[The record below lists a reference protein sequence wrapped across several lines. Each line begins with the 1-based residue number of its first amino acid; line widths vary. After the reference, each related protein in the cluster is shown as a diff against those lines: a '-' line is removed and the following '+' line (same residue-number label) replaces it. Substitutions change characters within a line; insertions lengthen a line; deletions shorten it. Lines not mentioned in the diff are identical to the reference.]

1 MGMLASD
8 FTYALRSMRRN
19 AGFTAVAIAAL
30 ALGIGANTAIFSVVN
45 GVILQPLP
53 FREPDR
59 MVRLGEGY
67 ADGVNSSVSIP
78 KYMAWTHNEVFTA
91 TALYDQMGIAQT
103 LGASD
108 PPIQLKT
115 LHVSQG
121 FFGVFGSAPAQGRGF
136 DRIEDLPGGPGAAV
150 LSYRVWQ
157 RQFGGDRGILG
168 RTVLLNKRPYAV
180 VGVMPKGF
188 ESEPQA
194 DVWLPFQADPNSAN
208 QAHNLFAAARL
219 KPGVDLSQARAQMAV
234 IAERFRRANPKWMG
248 SGERVAVL
256 PMRDFLVAD
265 VRPALLILMGA
276 VGLVLLIA
284 CANVANL
291 LLARAASRQRELAV
305 RAAMGAGRWRV
316 VRLLLTESAL
326 LAAAGAALGFAL
338 GAWGVRLLLV
348 LAPGDIPRLTG
359 DYTQHAAIP
368 WFDLRMAAFT
378 MGVTVFTM
386 ILFGALPALRASNPD
401 LAAALKEGGRTVG
414 GSSHHRTRSLLVIA
428 ETALA
433 LVLLTGAALLVRSF
447 AGLRSVD
454 PGFNTHHLLTFDTAL
469 TGGEYSNTAQV
480 ADLVRRATG
489 HLETVAG
496 VRSAASTWMLPMAGL
511 NSDLPFVIVGRPR
524 GKSEYDGDEQ
534 WRTVSPGYFRTLEMP
549 LLRGRGIAE
558 RDAGGSP
565 LVVVINDAMAKKY
578 WPKEDPLGKVIV
590 IGKGIGPLFEEP
602 PREIVGI
609 VGDVP
614 ETGLTH
620 RDVCVMYV
628 PQAQVAN
635 GLTELASGVIPL
647 AWVVRTEGD
656 PLALRRAVER
666 EMRGVA
672 AGIPA
677 ARFRTMDE
685 IVWTSLARQN
695 ALLLTL
701 FVAMALSLAA
711 IGIYGLVSYTVEQ
724 RIREIGIRVALGAA
738 HGQVLRMVV
747 LQGAKLAAI
756 GVAVGLV
763 VAFGVT
769 RVLASLL
776 YGVKPADPLTF
787 AGAALAIGAVAV
799 AASYLPAW
807 RAARVDPVRALRA
820 E

>member
-1 MGMLASD
+1 
-8 FTYALRSMRRN
+8 MRRN